1 MLCALTDTYQDSS
14 DSLGL
19 ADRTRQDYT
28 KLVKLIV
35 TEFGEMPI
43 AALADRRT
51 RAEFMTWRDGLAKKS
66 RCQADYAWTV
76 LARILSWSVDRGLSD
91 ANPYAKGG
99 RLYSGSRA
107 DKTWSVDG
115 NAVTALRPHDAAATR
130 NRERPIE
137 TRDNQGREIAGDAL
151 DGEMEAATTGLSSH
165 SLAEGVLVL
174 LKGSDERRDDGLK
187 LGRSGAALRIE
198 PD

>member
-1 MLCALTDTYQDSS
+1 
-14 DSLGL
+14 
-19 ADRTRQDYT
+19 
-28 KLVKLIV
+28 
-35 TEFGEMPI
+35 
-43 AALADRRT
+43 
-51 RAEFMTWRDGLAKKS
+51 MTWRDGLAKKS
-66 RCQADYAWTV
+66 RRQADYAWTV

-91 ANPYAKGG
+91 ANPCAKGG

-115 NAVTALRPHDAAATR
+115 NAVTALRPHDVAATR

-137 TRDNQGREIAGDAL
+137 TPDNQRREIAGDAL
-151 DGEMEAATTGLSSH
+151 DGEMEAATIGLSSR
-165 SLAEGVLVL
+165 SLAVGVLVL